1 MVLSDAPD
9 YYELLQI
16 SPSAEPETIHRV
28 YRLLAQRY
36 HPDNQQTGNESRF
49 RELVQAYETLTDPE
63 RRAQYDLVYNE
74 SRKSR
79 WQSVA
84 APEHADNPIEVEHM
98 VRVTVL
104 EVLYDRRRAEPGGAG
119 VFVLDLEQLT
129 GHAREHLEFTVWY
142 LTRKNLIAR
151 EDNSKLSIT
160 ADGVDYL
167 EAQYQVNGTRKRLE
181 APATHTAPVHVVV

>member
-63 RRAQYDLVYNE
+63 RRAQYDLGYNQ
-74 SRKSR
+74 SRKNR
-79 WQSVA
+79 WQAVA

-104 EVLYDRRRAEPGGAG
+104 EVLYERRRTEPA
-119 VFVLDLEQLT
+119 VR
-129 GHAREHLEFTVWY
+129 A
-142 LTRKNLIAR
+142 
-151 EDNSKLSIT
+151 SSCSISSS
-160 ADGVDYL
+160 
-167 EAQYQVNGTRKRLE
+167 
-181 APATHTAPVHVVV
+181 